1 MKWYVLVIF
10 LVMGLSIAGLLIIS
24 LNLDPYKSS
33 TQVKYLFFASLFMVL
48 WGFNTLVLNRF
59 KLKPDWPDFY
69 KSFRISFIISLV
81 GCLLIFFVKYV
92 RY

>member
-33 TQVKYLFFASLFMVL
+33 TQVKYLFFTSLFIVL
-48 WGFNTLVLNRF
+48 WGFGTLALNRF
-59 KLKPDWPDFY
+59 KLKMDWPDFY
-69 KSFRISFIISLV
+69 KSFRIGFIISLV
-81 GCLLIFFVKYV
+81 GCLTIFLIKNV
-92 RY
+92 R

>member
-1 MKWYVLVIF
+1 M
-10 LVMGLSIAGLLIIS
+10 GLLIIS
-24 LNLDPYKSS
+24 FNLDPYSS
-33 TQVKYLFFASLFMVL
+33 SNRIKYLFFTSLFMVL